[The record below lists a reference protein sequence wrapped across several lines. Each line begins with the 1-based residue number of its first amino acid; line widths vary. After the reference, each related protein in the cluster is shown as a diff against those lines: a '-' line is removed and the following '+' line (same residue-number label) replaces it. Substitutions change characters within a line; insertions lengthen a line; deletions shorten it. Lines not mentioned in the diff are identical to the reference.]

1 MISKSI
7 KFQLKTIFI
16 INFLQIS
23 AFFKVFDLKQFVQNI
38 IHDENINVDE
48 TSKRREQN
56 Y

>member
-16 INFLQIS
+16 INFPQIS
-23 AFFKVFDLKQFVQNI
+23 ALFKVFDLKQFVQNI
-38 IHDENINVDE
+38 ILDENNVDQ
-48 TSKRREQN
+48 TSKRRERN